1 MAASSP
7 TECSVCWE
15 SFSDDLIK
23 ITCPQCLI
31 STCSQCMFSFIEGKS
46 IMPSCSKT
54 ECGFVYDEAFLS
66 SVLPDHMR
74 KDIRNLVKRVLVD
87 QEKAR
92 LPQATA
98 DINQN
103 GSPLMKP
110 RARYPNSKKCAQLRA
125 EITKLKLEL
134 ERDCMMAAILS
145 NPHIATTTMKFDQV
159 TNEYIINNGQ
169 SSSKI
174 KIDDVP
180 AYIKQLSEQCQ
191 RNNELI
197 QAKSLKYKELKT
209 RIFTDYRGNPISKIE
224 YDEHMAQNRQR
235 PYFRGAASDSSSER
249 RNFVMPCGR
258 EGCDGFLSTRWRC
271 MRCDQYRCPDCH
283 VNLDTDT
290 KDQHVCNPDDVATAK
305 TIMAETKACPKC
317 GTRIQRSHGCDHMWC
332 TECNTSFLYSSG
344 RVIPDSHNTNPH
356 YHMWRQSQGAGGNIL
371 QNVCPQDAGFISE
384 FHLSCLMFGLGLA
397 TYEVAMALELRM
409 LIEPQVGNRPP
420 GFGLMIDESLDEDKA
435 ENRRHEFILGLITEE
450 QLRNR
455 LFLSYRRNER
465 KKHHNDIVRTIR
477 AAGAQILLDIMA
489 ATTAKQARRHIQAI
503 GELLRFA
510 NESYLRINTQLLY
523 TTTPIITKYFQ
534 YVDLVPIKKISTYV
548 PPRPS
553 AMYIYRHHL
562 TEYCAWSHM
571 LRLRELPDPET
582 RIRMISS
589 GPIPRDVARITG
601 MSVLTD
607 DDLDYTQNMIDV
619 RPRPEAKASLRGTG
633 TTKTKAS
640 KSKKPKETD
649 DNVDDADIDALLD
662 EIDFYIVDE

>member
-1 MAASSP
+1 MAAFSP

-15 SFSDDLIK
+15 PFSDDLIK

-92 LPQATA
+92 LPQVMV
-98 DINQN
+98 DINEN
-103 GSPLMKP
+103 GSPLMRP
-110 RARYPNSKKCAQLRA
+110 RSKYPNSKKCAQLKA
-125 EITKLKLEL
+125 EIIKLRHEL
-134 ERDCMMAAILS
+134 ERDCMMADILS
-145 NPHIATTTMKFDQV
+145 NPHIQTTRLKFDTQ
-159 TNEYIINNGQ
+159 TNEYIIDNDQ
-169 SSSKI
+169 SLIKI
-174 KIDDVP
+174 KIDDIP

-191 RNNELI
+191 AKTEMI
-197 QAKSLKYKELKT
+197 QAKSLEYKEFKT
-209 RIFTDYRGNPISKIE
+209 RIFTDYRGNPISKME
-224 YDEHMAQNRQR
+224 YNEYMAQTRRR
-235 PYFRGAASDSSSER
+235 PIYGGASSSSSSER

-258 EGCDGFLSTRWRC
+258 EGCAGFLSTRWKC

-283 VNLDTDT
+283 VTLDTDT

-332 TECNTSFLYSSG
+332 TECNTSFLYSTG

-371 QNVCPQDAGFISE
+371 QNVCPQDAGFIPE
-384 FHLSCLMFGLGLA
+384 LQLCCLMFGLGLA

-409 LIEPQVGNRPP
+409 LIEPQVGNTHL
-420 GFGLMIDESLDEDKA
+420 GFGLIIDESLDEDKA
-435 ENRRHEFILGLITEE
+435 ENRRHEFALGLITED

-465 KKHHNDIVRTIR
+465 KKHHNDIVRTVR
-477 AAGAQILLDIMA
+477 AAGTQILTDIMA
-489 ATTAKQARRHIQAI
+489 ATTAKQARRYIRGI

-523 TTTPIITKYFQ
+523 ETTPTITKYFR
-534 YVDLVPIKKISTYV
+534 YRDLVSIKTVSTHM

-553 AMYIYRHHL
+553 NMFGYRHHL
-562 TEYCAWSHM
+562 AQYCAWSHM
-571 LRLRELPDPET
+571 LKLTEIDNPEA
-582 RIRMISS
+582 RMRAILSR
-589 GPIPRDVARITG
+589 PIPGDIVNMAG
-601 MSVLTD
+601 MSPLTD
-607 DDLDYTQNMIDV
+607 DDLDYTQDIIDV
-619 RPRPEAKASLRGTG
+619 RPRLEAKAKVKRIGTR
-633 TTKTKAS
+633 KPRVS
-640 KSKKPKETD
+640 KNNKPKDTD
-649 DNVDDADIDALLD
+649 VDIDALLD